1 MPSQSYKRNTNR
13 KCPYA
18 DSCFECPL
26 PDCKISQCEAPM
38 TNNTPYELQYK
49 ESTLKVYAR
58 RKKYKADKKTKSM

>member
-13 KCPYA
+13 KCPYS
-18 DSCFECPL
+18 DSCFTCPL
-26 PDCKISQCEAPM
+26 SDFKISQCEAPM

-58 RKKYKADKKTKSM
+58 REKNKKTKSM

>member
-26 PDCKISQCEAPM
+26 PDCKIPQQDAPM

-58 RKKYKADKKTKSM
+58 REKNKKAKSM